1 MRTPIAQ
8 QLGFGDGFID
18 RSLYELD
25 EELKKVDE
33 LLSQSKL
40 LKPFEE
46 VFDESLG
53 RPGTPVGIYLRMM
66 YLKFRWGLSYEEVER
81 EVRERLPWRYFC
93 HLSLMEAV
101 PDSTTLIK
109 LNQRFGEERVAKL
122 NQELVGSL
130 VKSRSIKTRRIRIDS
145 TTLEAHISYPNDVG
159 VLHQAVKTLTRT
171 AASLGNKITS
181 HVRATKRALFAWSQT
196 ARAKPKERK
205 EKGGKILKTVAQL
218 AKHTVEQ
225 SRKTLQALCGPRSE
239 KKSVQARE
247 KFTQQIELAERILS
261 QTDQKLQGKKSITE
275 RVVSFHDA
283 CARAICK
290 GKLNRPVEF
299 GRTLQLAQDSSGVI
313 VHYEIH
319 GGSPTDKTRLLSLVR
334 QTKKR
339 LGIKPKELAADR
351 GYYSADNLR
360 KLKKTGIQRVGIP
373 KVGRLTAKES
383 RHQRTKWFRALQKF
397 RCGMEAAI
405 SMLKR
410 KFSLGRVLA
419 RGSPATAI
427 WTGFAVF
434 AYNLWQQR

>member
-1 MRTPIAQ
+1 MRTHIAQ

-18 RSLYELD
+18 PSLYELD
-25 EELKKVDE
+25 EELRKVDE

-93 HLSLMEAV
+93 HLSLMDGV
-101 PDSTTLIK
+101 PDATTLIK
-109 LNQRFGEERVAKL
+109 LNQRFGEERVKGL
-122 NQELVGSL
+122 NKHLMKQLL
-130 VKSRSIKTRRIRIDS
+130 KTRLIKPRRIRIDS

-159 VLHQAVKTLTRT
+159 VIHQAVKTLTRT
-171 AASLGNKITS
+171 AASLGQKITS
-181 HVRATKRALFAWSQT
+181 HVRATKRALFSWSQT
-196 ARAKPKERK
+196 AKANPKKRK
-205 EKGGKILKTVAQL
+205 EKGRKILKKVAQL
-218 AKHTVEQ
+218 AKHTVEE
-225 SRKTLQALCGPRSE
+225 SRKAYRGLSGSASNQPTKLKQ
-239 KKSVQARE
+239 
-247 KFTQQIELAERILS
+247 KFVEQIELAQTILS
-261 QTDQKLQGKKSITE
+261 QTEHKLQGKKSIPQ
-275 RVVSFHDA
+275 RIVSFHDA
-283 CARAICK
+283 EARAICK
-290 GKLNRPVEF
+290 GKLNKPVEF
-299 GRTLQLAQDSSGVI
+299 GRTLQLVQDSSGVI
-313 VHYEIH
+313 VHYEVH
-319 GGSPTDKTRLLSLVR
+319 GGNPNDSTQLLSLVR
-334 QTKKR
+334 QAEKR
-339 LGIKPKELAADR
+339 LGVKPKELAADR
-351 GYYSADNLR
+351 GYYSAENLR

-383 RHQRTKWFRALQKF
+383 RHQRKKWFRALQRF
-397 RCGMEAAI
+397 RCGIEAGI

-427 WTGFAVF
+427 WTGLAVF

>member
-8 QLGFGDGFID
+8 QFSFGDSFID
-18 RSLYELD
+18 PSLYELD
-25 EELKKVDE
+25 EELRKVDK
-33 LLSQSKL
+33 LLSQTNL

-46 VFDESLG
+46 VFDKSMG
-53 RPGTPVGIYLRMM
+53 RPGTAVGIYLRMM

-93 HLSLMEAV
+93 HLSLMDQV

-109 LNQRFGEERVAKL
+109 LNHRFGEERVGKL
-122 NQELVGSL
+122 NQELVRSL
-130 VKSRSIKTRRIRIDS
+130 VKTRSIKPRRIRIDS

-159 VLHQAVKTLTRT
+159 VIHQAVKTLTGT
-171 AASLGNKITS
+171 AASLGKKITS
-181 HVRATKRALFAWSQT
+181 HVRATKRALFRWSQA

-205 EKGGKILKTVAQL
+205 EKGRKILKAVATL
-218 AKHTVEQ
+218 AKHTVEE
-225 SRKTLQALCGPRSE
+225 SRKVFKRLGG
-239 KKSVQARE
+239 SVSDRPDKLKQ
-247 KFTQQIELAERILS
+247 KFFDQIELAEKVLS
-261 QTDQKLQGKKSITE
+261 QTEQKLQGKKSIAE
-275 RVVSFHDA
+275 RIVSFHDA

-299 GRTLQLAQDSSGVI
+299 GRTLQLVQDSSGVI
-313 VHYEIH
+313 VHYEVH
-319 GGSPTDKTRLLSLVR
+319 GGSPNDKTQLLSVVR
-334 QTKKR
+334 QTQKR
-339 LGIKPKELAADR
+339 LGVKPKELAADR
-351 GYYSADNLR
+351 GYYSADNVR
-360 KLKKTGIQRVGIP
+360 KLMRRGIPRVGIP
-373 KVGRLTAKES
+373 KVGRLSAKES
-383 RHQRTKWFRALQKF
+383 RHQRKKWFRALQRF
-397 RCGMEAAI
+397 RCGVEATI